1 MPRLSNRL
9 SSVLAKSSR
18 QGPPEAIGRSEVF
31 LDFQA
36 KLARVAKVERPVLIL
51 GERGTGKELAA
62 ARLHYLSLRW
72 AGPMVALNCAAL
84 APGLLESELFGHE
97 EGAFTGAV
105 RQRQG
110 RFEKA
115 QDGTLFLDEMGLLP
129 MEVQEKILR
138 VVEYRTFERV
148 GGSEPIQVDVRMIGA
163 TSADLPRMTAEGRF
177 KPDLLD
183 RFSFEVL
190 FIPPLRQRIGDI
202 PLLARH
208 FAARM
213 ALELQFPEVPQFTE
227 EAMEALEKH
236 SWPGNVR
243 ELKNTVERAVYRCEG
258 GVIKEIPFD
267 PFLAPPGS
275 GSGWKAQ
282 GSRVE
287 AGTEQPFQA
296 PVGKLLEQSWGWR
309 PGEPLDE
316 AQERIEFAAIKT
328 ALERHGYRQKEAAR
342 WLGLPYANFRN
353 KLRKHQE
360 RLQAEAGYRP
370 RKRGEGAK

>member
-1 MPRLSNRL
+1 MPSLSDRLT
-9 SSVLAKSSR
+9 SVLATSSR
-18 QGPPEAIGRSEVF
+18 QGPPEAIGRSEAF

-36 KLARVAKVERPVLIL
+36 RLARVAKVDRPVLIM

-62 ARLHYLSLRW
+62 ARLHYLSPRW

-97 EGAFTGAV
+97 AGAFTGAV
-105 RQRQG
+105 RQRLG

-148 GGSEPIQVDVRMIGA
+148 GGSDPIQVNVRMIGA
-163 TSADLPRMTAEGRF
+163 TNAHLPQMAAQGRF

-190 FIPPLRQRIGDI
+190 FIPPLRHRAGDI
-202 PLLARH
+202 ALLARH

-213 ALELQFPEVPQFTE
+213 ALELKLPGVPQFTE
-227 EAMEALEKH
+227 EAMEGLENH

-258 GVIKEIPFD
+258 EVIDEILFD
-267 PFLAPPGS
+267 PFLAPYPLES
-275 GSGWKAQ
+275 GLPTKPTAESPPA
-282 GSRVE
+282 
-287 AGTEQPFQA
+287 AGTASASVPANTDTE
-296 PVGKLLEQSWGWR
+296 GWGWR

-316 AQERIEFAAIKT
+316 AQERIEFAAVKM
-328 ALERHGYRQKEAAR
+328 ALQRHGYRQKEAAE
-342 WLGLPYANFRN
+342 WLGLNYANFRN
-353 KLRKHQE
+353 RLRRHQS
-360 RLQAEAGYRP
+360 RLQEEADYWP
-370 RKRGEGAK
+370 RKRG